1 MLIKLELELV
11 LHDAFPQCVTQ
22 CQSGNTPF
30 FYHPGDQLVQQE
42 VGAEGNSQLETLG
55 LPF

>member
-11 LHDAFPQCVTQ
+11 LHDAFPQCVPQ